1 MKLLRIKELIK
12 LKGITSKELANRV
25 EVTPASISNII
36 NGNSF
41 PKPELLISIANV
53 LDVDVKELFISTKTS
68 TPLNGFIDYRGVIY
82 RIQSIDDLKQL
93 VKVIE
98 G

>member
-1 MKLLRIKELIK
+1 MKLLKIKELIK
-12 LKGITSKELANRV
+12 LKGITGKELANKV

-41 PKPELLISIANV
+41 PKPELLVSIAAV

-68 TPLNGFIDYRGVIY
+68 TSLNGFIDYKGVIY
-82 RIQSIDDLKQL
+82 RIQSLDDLKHL